1 MFDFFFSSGSV
12 LRDLHSFPTRR
23 SSDLFVAVL
32 LGFLVSTASHLS
44 TDIEKLIGS
53 SSDLTEKI
61 VAETDAI
68 EPLIG
73 NKTFPEAGAGQQKAI
88 ALIQNQLQ
96 EQNYLLDQMLQ
107 KTQVMRG
114 LITLGL

>member
-73 NKTFPEAGAGQQKAI
+73 NKTFPDRKSTRLNSSHEWISYAVFCLKKKN
-88 ALIQNQLQ
+88 NQDLAF
-96 EQNYLLDQMLQ
+96 D
-107 KTQVMRG
+107 
-114 LITLGL
+114 